1 MIASIW
7 LIWNKL
13 SNAEKISLSGVC
25 IAAIGLVIS
34 AILKPALTRKRILLS
49 LYFTFHLFKRRIFW
63 SIILLSFCFI
73 TLFYFLLNTQLLI
86 IKTNKYLFIASI
98 IILLCYGLVTLVNW
112 YVRRRVHFFKPYLVS
127 IYETFLIDNLD
138 AVYVNTNTEILNDTI
153 LDLRNRI
160 GTKLFSHSAPFIFF
174 RLERTPKF
182 YYYLNGK
189 SIGRYILKQIEKQ
202 NRLATLYFLVEKET
216 QQVTPVLNFDRTI
229 LTNTQLVDS
238 ATGILQAIA
247 SDKAL
252 SKRDVIEITTKIYFL
267 LFSQIA
273 NHVLIEKKEYAKVH
287 YILDESD
294 SLLNQIKDDISLK
307 GIANNNGISELL
319 IFWKSYIERYRST
332 VFIEQK
338 EYFGALKHLFNSIRL
353 NPHFPYKDYISLKQD
368 YTKKYALELLP
379 ELESTSSE
387 MKIEMN
393 SEENNKIAE
402 ALAKQVEYF
411 DIAFSYYMI
420 REITNGDSSTEMMDA
435 IKKELQT
442 LSNTSPFISLT
453 KCEILKYIPKG
464 EKMFN
469 ALYIDRIP
477 ECQKLLQEVLKV
489 DNDFPLIHT
498 KLGTL
503 LMIKGIVYDN
513 QKLIEEGMEEWK
525 KGMHFFSKVGIDI
538 RQKDKN
544 NNNDEKNPG

>member
-7 LIWNKL
+7 LFWNKL
-13 SNAEKISLSGVC
+13 SNAEKISLMGVC
-25 IAAIGLVIS
+25 MAALGLIIT
-34 AILKPALTRKRILLS
+34 AILKPTLTRKRILLS
-49 LYFTFHLFKRRIFW
+49 VYSVLHLLKKRVFW
-63 SIILLSFCFI
+63 SILLLSFCFA
-73 TLFYFLLNTQLLI
+73 TLFYFLTNTHLLV
-86 IKTNKYLFIASI
+86 IKTNKYLFIGCI
-98 IILLCYGLVTLVNW
+98 IFLLCFGLLALANR
-112 YVRRRVHFFKPYLVS
+112 YVRKRIHFFKPYLVS
-127 IYETFLIDNLD
+127 VYETFLVDSMD
-138 AVYVNTNTEILNDTI
+138 EVYVNTNTEVLNDVI
-153 LDLRNRI
+153 LDVYNRI
-160 GTKLFSHSAPFIFF
+160 GSKLFSHSAPFIFF

-182 YYYLNGK
+182 YYYLKGK

-202 NRLATLYFLVEKET
+202 NRLATLYFLIEKET

-229 LTNTQLVDS
+229 LTNTQLVDT
-238 ATGILQAIA
+238 ATGILNTIT
-247 SDKAL
+247 SDKSL

-273 NHVLIEKKEYAKVH
+273 NHVLLDSKEYAKVH

-332 VFIEQK
+332 VFIQQK
-338 EYFGALKHLFNSIRL
+338 EYLGALKHLFNSIRL

-379 ELESTSSE
+379 ELDITSSE
-387 MKIEMN
+387 MKLETN
-393 SEENNKIAE
+393 SEENNRIAE

-420 REITNGDSSTEMMDA
+420 REITDGDSSAEMMNA

-464 EKMFN
+464 DKMFN
-469 ALYIDRIP
+469 ALYVDRIP
-477 ECQKLLQEVLKV
+477 ECQKLLQEVLDA

-503 LMIKGIVYDN
+503 LMIKGVVYDN
-513 QKLIEEGMEEWK
+513 MQLIDEGMEEWK

-538 RQKDKN
+538 KRKGKN
-544 NNNDEKNPG
+544 NKEDEKNPG